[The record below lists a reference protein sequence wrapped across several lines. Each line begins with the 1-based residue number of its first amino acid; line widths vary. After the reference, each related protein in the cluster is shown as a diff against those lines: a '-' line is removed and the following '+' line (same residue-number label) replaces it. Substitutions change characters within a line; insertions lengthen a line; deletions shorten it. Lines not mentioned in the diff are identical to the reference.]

1 MIFIVSKS
9 FSILQSFPYTEKM
22 KKYEYDNSVFLNN
35 FSLEFAREQWN
46 ILEVILIEMSWRQI
60 LTAMK

>member
-46 ILEVILIEMSWRQI
+46 ILEVILIKMS
-60 LTAMK
+60 